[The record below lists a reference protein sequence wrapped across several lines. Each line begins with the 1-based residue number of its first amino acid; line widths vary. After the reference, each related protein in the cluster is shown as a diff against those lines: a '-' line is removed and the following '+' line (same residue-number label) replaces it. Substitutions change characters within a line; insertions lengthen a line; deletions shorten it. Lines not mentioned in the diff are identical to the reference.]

1 MVEHY
6 LDTVGVR
13 GSNPLSRTILI
24 TRNFANGFSGVF
36 NLSVKI
42 ILRLAVLTG
51 ALLLIQFLAAESA
64 AIELVPERFGDG
76 RQPQVAVAPT
86 GAVSIVFAHD
96 NSVYLVQST
105 DEGLSF
111 SAPAKIA
118 DVRHLMVG
126 MRRGP
131 RIAATAKRILVTV
144 PGKELFSFMSE
155 DAGKTWSA
163 CGQVNDKSGV
173 ASEGLQ
179 NIAALPD
186 GSFYA
191 VWLDSR
197 NTGAQIEGS
206 RLGPESRI
214 WGRNV
219 EVYTSPD
226 KTVCEC
232 CHPSIASD
240 GKNKLVV
247 MWRNWLE
254 GNRDLYK
261 TESLDRGDHFSSA
274 VKIGTGSWPIKAC
287 PMDGGGIIAVAKSG
301 TFSVWRRRNE
311 IFLSSPS
318 QPEAQLG
325 SGTQPVLARV
335 NGRILSVWQDGGTLV
350 VKDRDRGEVRRIPGE
365 YPALTASSDGQ
376 RAYLVWEGSERS
388 HTVPKFAVLQ

>member
-1 MVEHY
+1 M
-6 LDTVGVR
+6 
-13 GSNPLSRTILI
+13 
-24 TRNFANGFSGVF
+24 
-36 NLSVKI
+36 KI
-42 ILRLAVLTG
+42 ILRLAALTT
-51 ALLLIQFLAAESA
+51 ALLPIQFLAAETA
-64 AIELVPERFGDG
+64 TIDLVLQGFGDG

-96 NSVYLVQST
+96 SSVYFVQST
-105 DEGLSF
+105 DDGRSF
-111 SAPAKIA
+111 SAPVKIA

-131 RIAATAKRILVTV
+131 RVAATAKRILVAA
-144 PGKELFSFMSE
+144 PGKELFSFISE
-155 DAGKTWSA
+155 DAGATWVP
-163 CGQVNDKSGV
+163 CGTINDKPGA

-206 RLGPESRI
+206 RLETGTRN

-219 EVYTSPD
+219 EIYTSPD
-226 KTVCEC
+226 KTVCQC
-232 CHPSIASD
+232 CHPSLTSD

-254 GNRDLYK
+254 GNRDFYK
-261 TESLDRGDHFSSA
+261 TESSDRGDHFSSA

-287 PMDGGGIIAVAKSG
+287 PMDGGGIIAVANSG

-311 IFLSSPS
+311 IILSSPTH
-318 QPEAQLG
+318 PETQLG

-335 NGRILSVWQDGGTLV
+335 KGRILSVWQEGHTLV
-350 VKDRDRGEVRRIPGE
+350 SKDLEGSEVRRTPGE
-365 YPALTASSDGQ
+365 YPALAQSSDGQ
-376 RAYLVWEGSERS
+376 RAYLVWESTEGS